1 MAFDDDE
8 PIEDFGEGEAEKDL
22 CEFGIINKKCY
33 FCDQPRTI
41 RFNEH
46 YTFCPNCSVIYSSQ
60 ILQESH
66 CKHFSGDSA
75 IVAELEPLHS
85 LVKKPYVM
93 LDTCSECGTN
103 VWADG
108 W

>member
-1 MAFDDDE
+1 ME
-8 PIEDFGEGEAEKDL
+8 KEKDL
-22 CEFGIINKKCY
+22 CEFGIVKKKCY

-46 YTFCPNCSVIYSSQ
+46 YTFCPNCSAIYSEQ
-60 ILQESH
+60 ILQVSH

-75 IVAELEPLHS
+75 VVIKVEPSHIEG
-85 LVKKPYVM
+85 KKPFVM
-93 LDTCSECGTN
+93 KGDICSECSVN